1 MMSWTRAFRLSLYML
16 PLALRR
22 KHAEAMEALFARELQ
37 RARERGRLEATLAG
51 AAGVWDVIRRGA
63 YEQLRPGWRRSAAGE
78 HREHSPSESWS
89 IDAHGPRQAGANLGG
104 PHMPQYTTRQ
114 LLRRHAVLFTIAFL
128 ALTLS
133 MLALFARKQLPM
145 LSTRGASGDTIMT
158 VLLLAIPFIAAMTIP
173 MAVFVAV
180 LREFTRFRADGT
192 LAVALRERDGIRRL
206 VRPVLLAAIGIAV
219 LELVVTAQ
227 IVPRANA
234 RLAAVMAT
242 GSTTPRS
249 DRMMTIGELREA
261 ERSVRAETEPDAI
274 TRIVAYE
281 VEVQKKLA
289 LAVACV
295 VMALA
300 GVVIALRIRRG
311 GMWLV
316 VGASCVVF
324 WGYYVLMVAG
334 ESLADRLLVSPFVGM
349 WLANALLL
357 AAALMLAAW
366 RRRGP
371 LAPSGGEAVAVR
383 G

>member
-1 MMSWTRAFRLSLYML
+1 
-16 PLALRR
+16 
-22 KHAEAMEALFARELQ
+22 
-37 RARERGRLEATLAG
+37 
-51 AAGVWDVIRRGA
+51 
-63 YEQLRPGWRRSAAGE
+63 
-78 HREHSPSESWS
+78 
-89 IDAHGPRQAGANLGG
+89 
-104 PHMPQYTTRQ
+104 MPQYTTRQ
-114 LLRRHAVLFTIAFL
+114 LLRRHAVSFTIAFL

>member
-1 MMSWTRAFRLSLYML
+1 V
-16 PLALRR
+16 
-22 KHAEAMEALFARELQ
+22 E
-37 RARERGRLEATLAG
+37 
-51 AAGVWDVIRRGA
+51 V
-63 YEQLRPGWRRSAAGE
+63 
-78 HREHSPSESWS
+78 
-89 IDAHGPRQAGANLGG
+89 
-104 PHMPQYTTRQ
+104 
-114 LLRRHAVLFTIAFL
+114 VLF
-128 ALTLS
+128 S
-133 MLALFARKQLPM
+133 
-145 LSTRGASGDTIMT
+145 
-158 VLLLAIPFIAAMTIP
+158 VPFIAAMTIP

>member
-63 YEQLRPGWRRSAAGE
+63 YEQLRPGWRHSAAGE

-89 IDAHGPRQAGANLGG
+89 IDAHGPRQAGANLGA

-114 LLRRHAVLFTIAFL
+114 LLRRHAVSFAIAFL

-145 LSTRGASGDTIMT
+145 LSARGASGDTIMT

-249 DRMMTIGELREA
+249 DRLMTIGELREA

>member
-1 MMSWTRAFRLSLYML
+1 
-16 PLALRR
+16 
-22 KHAEAMEALFARELQ
+22 
-37 RARERGRLEATLAG
+37 
-51 AAGVWDVIRRGA
+51 
-63 YEQLRPGWRRSAAGE
+63 
-78 HREHSPSESWS
+78 
-89 IDAHGPRQAGANLGG
+89 
-104 PHMPQYTTRQ
+104 MPQYTTRQ
-114 LLRRHAVLFTIAFL
+114 LLRRHAVSFAIAFL

-145 LSTRGASGDTIMT
+145 LSARGASGDTIMT

-192 LAVALRERDGIRRL
+192 LAAALPERDGIRRL